1 MGAQGHFFGSL
12 IDALC
17 RRGGVWK
24 VGFCVV
30 LLRFLAPA
38 PMLPRLTCALSAAFS
53 SFTASM
59 LVRNQAGFG
68 VRSDLFCALC
78 GAVLP
83 LDTPLFLTFAY
94 FPDGRRHFIK
104 PPKLLPTFLKDP
116 YWKRNLLELLAPNYD
131 GCLRGD
137 KGFLPKGP
145 WAVKGMR
152 LKFTV
157 GRGQ

>member
-1 MGAQGHFFGSL
+1 MVS
-12 IDALC
+12 
-17 RRGGVWK
+17 R
-24 VGFCVV
+24 
-30 LLRFLAPA
+30 LA
-38 PMLPRLTCALSAAFS
+38 CALSTAFS
-53 SFTASM
+53 SFAASI

-68 VRSDLFCALC
+68 VLSGLLRALC
-78 GAVLP
+78 GVMLP
-83 LDTPLFLTFAY
+83 LRIPLFLTFAR

-104 PPKLLPTFLKDP
+104 PPKPLPTFLKDP

-145 WAVKGMR
+145 WAVRGMR